1 MFKGQLVAS
10 VENIT
15 ATRLNL
21 TVDDIA
27 RKRWI
32 ASHIYP
38 LETRARRWL
47 KRHIRSLSKADMD
60 DLVQEAYARICNV
73 DIARIQ
79 TPATYLYVTLRNL
92 LIERARHS
100 RVIPLERLGEID
112 QLSIPLDELSPDRRV
127 SARQELEQLGAMVTG
142 LPQQCRRVFELRKLE
157 GLSQRETAGALGISE
172 RTVEKHLAKAFV
184 RVMEM
189 RRLSRGTEASE
200 MESTTTT
207 DEKRRERD

>member
-1 MFKGQLVAS
+1 MDDLV
-10 VENIT
+10 
-15 ATRLNL
+15 
-21 TVDDIA
+21 

-32 ASHIYP
+32 ASQIYP
-38 LETRARRWL
+38 LEAQARRWL
-47 KRHIRSLSKADMD
+47 KKHVRTLSNADAD
-60 DLVQEAYARICNV
+60 DLIQEAYARICHI

-112 QLSIPLDELSPDRRV
+112 ELSVPLDELSPDRRV
-127 SARQELEQLGAMVTG
+127 SAREELEQLNGMVER

-157 GLSQRETAGALGISE
+157 GMSQRETALALGISE

-189 RRLSRGTEASE
+189 RRRAGGTEANQHVPPTENDEARSE
-200 MESTTTT
+200 Q
-207 DEKRRERD
+207 D

>member
-1 MFKGQLVAS
+1 MDELV
-10 VENIT
+10 
-15 ATRLNL
+15 
-21 TVDDIA
+21 

-32 ASHIYP
+32 ASQIYP
-38 LETRARRWL
+38 LEPQARRWL
-47 KRHIRSLSKADMD
+47 RKHVRTLSNADTD
-60 DLVQEAYARICNV
+60 DLIQEAYARICHI

-112 QLSIPLDELSPDRRV
+112 ELSVPLDELSPDRRV
-127 SARQELEQLGAMVTG
+127 SAREELEQLNGIVER

-157 GLSQRETAGALGISE
+157 GMSQRETAQTLGISE
-172 RTVEKHLAKAFV
+172 RTVEKHLAKAFA

-189 RRLSRGTEASE
+189 RRQAAGMEANQHVPTTQNDEARSE
-200 MESTTTT
+200 Q
-207 DEKRRERD
+207 D